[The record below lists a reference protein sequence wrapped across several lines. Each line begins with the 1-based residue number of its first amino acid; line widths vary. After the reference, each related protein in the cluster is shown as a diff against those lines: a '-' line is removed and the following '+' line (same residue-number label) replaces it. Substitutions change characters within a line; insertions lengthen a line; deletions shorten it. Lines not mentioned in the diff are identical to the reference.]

1 MLTYTR
7 YNDTKLAIKGDKDKY
22 HSEINKIGG
31 RWNSRMKG
39 GEGWT
44 VPIEKETELK
54 KLIRKV
60 KKEHKNSLLKEYNNI
75 ESTDTDPDVK
85 LANFL
90 KTNEN
95 LYEDKIIDEEKQL
108 TEIINKDSVTI
119 DPELSYKTFESVN
132 IETQDVSTENLEIN
146 EQENQDQSNIQD
158 LAADNINSEDTN
170 VELEETNVEVEDA
183 NVEVEDANVE
193 VEETNV
199 EVEDPNVEV
208 EDPNVE
214 VEDPNVEVEDVNVE
228 LEDANVEVEDANV
241 EVEETNVEVE
251 DANVEVEDANVEV
264 EETNSLNSEVD
275 HNESEYD
282 SDSITRRSYSED
294 NTYTD
299 DNVSL
304 NKNEV
309 NGDYDIYTKDQFKI
323 DANNNLKYDSSD
335 DSVINDLKDAKT
347 ALDDVIIDSDDDSA
361 VVNNFLSNLLGDL
374 SDEEEWNK
382 KFKKSKERFRRIT
395 KSRELH
401 RKKKEERA
409 EKIKFKS
416 QVLNQQKNGL
426 ENTESES
433 TFDFYR
439 GLALRNNE
447 QYLSSD
453 SDSDCTDSSDDYPS
467 PSTVKEKSREEQIID
482 LETEL
487 LQLKLENERLS
498 TQLKTVLQKY

>member
-7 YNDTKLAIKGDKDKY
+7 YNDTKLAVKGDKDKY

-44 VPIEKETELK
+44 VPIEKEVELK
-54 KLIRKV
+54 KLIRKI
-60 KKEHKNSLLKEYNNI
+60 KKEYKNNLSKENNNV
-75 ESTDTDPDVK
+75 ESTVIDPELK

-90 KTNEN
+90 KISGNVQ
-95 LYEDKIIDEEKQL
+95 EDKIIEEDQ
-108 TEIINKDSVTI
+108 INDKNYLRLV
-119 DPELSYKTFESVN
+119 PELSNETYQSGN
-132 IETQDVSTENLEIN
+132 IDTEHVLIENLEDN
-146 EQENQDQSNIQD
+146 EGENQDESILVEDNNQD
-158 LAADNINSEDTN
+158 LVANNVELEDTN
-170 VELEETNVEVEDA
+170 VELEDTNVELEDANDELEDANDELEDANDELEDA
-183 NVEVEDANVE
+183 NVELEDTNVELEDANDELEDANVE
-193 VEETNV
+193 PEDANV
-199 EVEDPNVEV
+199 EPEDA
-208 EDPNVE
+208 
-214 VEDPNVEVEDVNVE
+214 NVE
-228 LEDANVEVEDANV
+228 LEDANVELEITDHMKEQTSDNLDL
-241 EVEETNVEVE
+241 EKN
-251 DANVEVEDANVEV
+251 
-264 EETNSLNSEVD
+264 NSVNSEEN
-275 HNESEYD
+275 NESYYD

-294 NTYTD
+294 HTYTD
-299 DNVSL
+299 DNLSS
-304 NKNEV
+304 NNEM
-309 NGDYDIYTKDQFKI
+309 NGDYDVYTKDQFKN
-323 DANNNLKYDSSD
+323 DASNMDYDSTD
-335 DSVINDLKDAKT
+335 DSVINNLKDAKT

-453 SDSDCTDSSDDYPS
+453 SDSECTDSSDGYPS